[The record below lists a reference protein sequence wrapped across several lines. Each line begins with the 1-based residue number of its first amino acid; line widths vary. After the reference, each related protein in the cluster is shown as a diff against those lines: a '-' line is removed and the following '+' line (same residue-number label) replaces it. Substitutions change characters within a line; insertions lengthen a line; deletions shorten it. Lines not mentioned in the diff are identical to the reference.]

1 MREPQHHPEPPAA
14 SPPPGPSATGP
25 VAPDQA
31 PPPRELWNRTSPAP
45 AASAPASPLATGLAS
60 SEHAPPRCPL
70 GDRVE
75 PGIAGLTR
83 AQREVVEH
91 IGGPL
96 LVVAGPG
103 AGKTRTLTARLC
115 HLIATA
121 QVQPAEIVAV
131 TFTRKAAGE
140 LQERLLAALGARARE
155 LTVGTFH
162 RVALLLR
169 PLPAGTTLLS
179 EGDRI
184 LFCEQALEDV
194 ATRSARQPAR
204 LAPKL
209 ARVLS
214 LLKGQRSDW
223 LQGLEKPEPD
233 RPEPVNQLADQP
245 ADQFAE
251 QLIDQLVGAH
261 RADFQAAARRYAE
274 LLAQHQ
280 AEDLDDLLLH
290 ALSALRAG
298 TAARAFSYIAVD
310 EYQDVSGVQRE
321 LVRALGERAGVLAI
335 GDPDQAIYAFRGAE
349 VGHFHAFAQD
359 FPGARLLH
367 LRENFRSQSNLV
379 AAAAAVIANQ
389 PARSAPQPIATRP
402 AGAPLVRFTAPSPL
416 GEALFIVREIDSL
429 VGGTSLLSHDA
440 RRATA
445 WAGASYGFSD
455 IAVLTRTAAR
465 ADELASALQQEG
477 VPIQRPRRA
486 HLDSAAARELVA
498 YLRLCARP
506 DEPGADVGALWRV
519 LRCEARAAGLAPGA
533 APPPLAGVSGAAR
546 FAAVPEPLR
555 TTIAARIAALLP
567 LALPDRLTALAKA
580 LGATEKD
587 TAAVRAQLTQLGPQL
602 LQLADHSHESDEWQ
616 ATEERVAVLTLHG
629 AKGLEFPVVFV
640 AGCEAGLLPGS
651 ACSPAELAEERRLF
665 YVGLTRARDR
675 LYVSCVSRDP
685 TTAEPAPPPGDRPSP
700 FLDELPAH
708 LVHRPAPPKRRP
720 KPPQL
725 KLF

>member
-1 MREPQHHPEPPAA
+1 MREPHNPAEPPPPAA
-14 SPPPGPSATGP
+14 APAGPPPPASASAGPPVLAREPAGPPAPGP
-25 VAPDQA
+25 VASEQDSSLRRLGRDA
-31 PPPRELWNRTSPAP
+31 GSP
-45 AASAPASPLATGLAS
+45 SAPAGP
-60 SEHAPPRCPL
+60 
-70 GDRVE
+70 
-75 PGIAGLTR
+75 AGLTA

-91 IGGPL
+91 VGGPL

-121 QVQPAEIVAV
+121 QVQPAAIVAV
-131 TFTRKAAGE
+131 TFTRKAAAE
-140 LQERLLAALGARARE
+140 LQERLQAALGPRARE

-169 PLPAGTTLLS
+169 PLPAGTTLLG

-184 LFCEQALEDV
+184 LFCEQALEEV
-194 ATRSARQPAR
+194 ATLPASQR
-204 LAPKL
+204 TKLAPRL

-223 LQGLEKPEPD
+223 LQGLEQQPGSDGPA
-233 RPEPVNQLADQP
+233 PVNELVDA
-245 ADQFAE
+245 
-251 QLIDQLVGAH
+251 LVGTH
-261 RADFQAAARRYAE
+261 RSDFRAAARRYAE

-298 TAARAFSYIAVD
+298 SAARSFGYVAVD

-321 LVRALGERAGVLAI
+321 LVRALGACAGVLAI

-349 VGHFHAFAQD
+349 AGHFHAFAQD
-359 FPGARLLH
+359 FPGARIVH
-367 LRENFRSQSNLV
+367 LRENFRSLSNLV
-379 AAAAAVIANQ
+379 DAAAAVIAHQ
-389 PARSAPQPIATRP
+389 PDRTAPLPIATRP
-402 AGAPLVRFTAPSPL
+402 AGAPLVRFTAPSLL
-416 GEALFIVREIDSL
+416 GEALFIVREIDGL

-440 RRATA
+440 RRAAA
-445 WAGASYGFSD
+445 WAGASYGFGD

-465 ADELASALQQEG
+465 ADELAAALQQEG

-519 LRCEARAAGLAPGA
+519 LRCEARAAGLPPGA
-533 APPPLAGVSGAAR
+533 APSPLAGVSGAAR

-555 TTIAARIAALLP
+555 RTIEARLAALLP
-567 LALPDRLTALAKA
+567 LTLPDRLTALAKA
-580 LGATEKD
+580 LGAAEKD
-587 TAAVRAQLTQLGPQL
+587 TAAVRAQLAQLGPQL

-640 AGCEAGLLPGS
+640 AGCEAGLLPGG
-651 ACSPAELAEERRLF
+651 AGSPAELAEERRLF
-665 YVGLTRARDR
+665 YVGLTRAQDR
-675 LYVSCVSRDP
+675 LYLSCVSRDP
-685 TTAEPAPPPGDRPSP
+685 STARSAAPPGDRPSP

-708 LVHRPAPPKRRP
+708 LVHCPAPPRRRP
-720 KPPQL
+720 RAPQL